1 VKERRQTDNAKRL
14 GKRDRTLVDRSMTMR
29 HANVNGINIAYRVQ
43 GEGPPLVLVMGYRL
57 NSTAWPEDFIEA
69 LARQFTIITLDNRGT
84 GLSDKPVEGYAIANM
99 ARDICGLLDQLDIT
113 RVHLLGYSMGGAIA
127 QEFVRQFPER
137 VSSLIL
143 CATMCGGPR
152 AIYAKSSLVRV
163 MRDLDGLS
171 PEQAARRIWK
181 VTYSRGYL
189 ERHPEIAEAQMRRE
203 IALPTPLHAADLQFQ
218 AFAEFDGSKA
228 LSDVRCPAL
237 VLTGDLD
244 ELISPQNSRMM
255 AKLIPGAKLMII
267 PGCGHRVMWEASDE
281 CASSISEF
289 IAAVDDE
296 RFIAPYRGD
305 RESQKPDLLDVFSS
319 SLELFARWPLAL
331 LGVGFDT
338 LNFARQAMV
347 AGSVSR
353 FGDGKP
359 IILVPQYLGSDLAL
373 LPLTIWLKAL
383 GYRPTTAGLLLNLQ
397 DSVIERTLSQVIADI
412 TDRVGRKAVLITH
425 STGMP
430 LVLRVASAHKERVSD
445 IVILEAPHRPT
456 TDDVRLHFI
465 STGWSVLHTMVDL
478 LRLLGNIGIELIEDS
493 KLSGPNILPQVDAP
507 ARRRGANFEDSP
519 AGKDERP

>member
-1 VKERRQTDNAKRL
+1 MAQTGDIATRFA
-14 GKRDRTLVDRSMTMR
+14 R
-29 HANVNGINIAYRVQ
+29 VNGINIAYRVQ

-57 NSTAWPEDFIEA
+57 NSSAWPEAFIEA

-99 ARDICGLLDQLDIT
+99 ARDLCGPLDELKIT
-113 RVHLLGYSMGGAIA
+113 RIHLLGYSMGGAIA

-152 AIYAKSSLVRV
+152 AIYAKPSIVNV

-171 PEQAARRIWK
+171 PEEAARRIWN

-189 ERHPEIAEAQMRRE
+189 ERHPDIAEEQMRHE

-228 LSDVRCPAL
+228 LSNIRCPTL
-237 VLTGDLD
+237 VLTGGLD

-255 AKLIPGAKLMII
+255 VKLIPGAKLMII
-267 PGCGHRVMWEASDE
+267 PGRGHRVMWEASDE
-281 CASSISEF
+281 CASSIIEF
-289 IAAVDDE
+289 IASVHDE
-296 RFIAPYRGD
+296 RIFAPYRGD
-305 RESQKPDLLDVFSS
+305 RDSRIPDLFDVFTS
-319 SLELFARWPLAL
+319 SLELFARWPLAVTGAGL
-331 LGVGFDT
+331 DT
-338 LNFARQAMV
+338 LNFARQAMAV
-347 AGSVSR
+347 GSVSR

-383 GYRPTTAGLLLNLQ
+383 GYRPTTAGLFLNLQ
-397 DSVIERTLSQVIADI
+397 DSSVERTLSQLIGDI
-412 TDRVGRKAVLITH
+412 TERVGRKAVLITH

-430 LVLRVASAHKERVSD
+430 LVLRAAGAHKERVSD
-445 IVILEAPHRPT
+445 IVILEAPHRSST
-456 TDDVRLHFI
+456 TDVRVHFI
-465 STGWSVLHTMVDL
+465 TSGWSVLHTMIEL
-478 LRLLGNIGIELIEDS
+478 PRLLGNIGIELIEAS
-493 KLSGPNILPQVDAP
+493 KLSEPDV
-507 ARRRGANFEDSP
+507 
-519 AGKDERP
+519 

>member
-1 VKERRQTDNAKRL
+1 VKERRQTDNSEKHR
-14 GKRDRTLVDRSMTMR
+14 KPDRILIGRPMRMR

-57 NSTAWPEDFIEA
+57 NSIAWPEAFIET
-69 LARQFTIITLDNRGT
+69 LARQFTVITLDNRGT

-99 ARDICGLLDQLDIT
+99 ARDLCGLLDKLEIT
-113 RVHLLGYSMGGAIA
+113 HVHLLGYSMGGAIA

-152 AIYAKSSLVRV
+152 AIYAKPSIVSV

-171 PEQAARRIWK
+171 PEEAARRIWK

-189 ERHPEIAEAQMRRE
+189 ARHLEIAEAQMRRE

-228 LSDVRCPAL
+228 LSNIRCPTL

-267 PGCGHRVMWEASDE
+267 PGRGHRVMWEASDE
-281 CASSISEF
+281 CASSIIEF
-289 IAAVDDE
+289 VAAVHDE
-296 RFIAPYRGD
+296 RVFAPYWGD
-305 RESQKPDLLDVFSS
+305 HQSQLPGLLDVFTS
-319 SLELFARWPLAL
+319 SLELFARWPLAVM
-331 LGVGFDT
+331 GAGFDT
-338 LNFARQAMV
+338 LTFARHAMAV
-347 AGSVSR
+347 GSVSR

-359 IILVPQYLGSDLAL
+359 VILVPQYLGSDLAL

-383 GYRPTTAGLLLNLQ
+383 GYRPTTAGLLLNFQ
-397 DSVIERTLSQVIADI
+397 DSSVERTLSQLISDI
-412 TDRVGRKAVLITH
+412 TERVGRKAVLITH
-425 STGMP
+425 SSGTP
-430 LVLRVASAHKERVSD
+430 QVLRAAAAHKERISD
-445 IVILEAPHRPT
+445 IVILEAPHRPN
-456 TDDVRLHFI
+456 TDDLRVHFI
-465 STGWSVLHTMVDL
+465 SSGWSMLHTMMEL
-478 LRLLGNIGIELIEDS
+478 PRLLGNIGIELIDIS
-493 KLSGPNILPQVDAP
+493 KLSEPNVALHVRAP
-507 ARRRGANFEDSP
+507 AE
-519 AGKDERP
+519 EEQT

>member
-1 VKERRQTDNAKRL
+1 VKERRQTDNAERL
-14 GKRDRTLVDRSMTMR
+14 RKRDRTLVDRPMTMR

-57 NSTAWPEDFIEA
+57 SSTAWPEAFVET
-69 LARQFTIITLDNRGT
+69 LARQFTVVTLDNRGT
-84 GLSDKPVEGYAIANM
+84 GLSDKPLEGYAIANM
-99 ARDICGLLDQLDIT
+99 ARDLCGLLDELQIS
-113 RVHLLGYSMGGAIA
+113 RMHLLGYSMGGAIA

-152 AIYAKSSLVRV
+152 AIYAKPSIVSV

-171 PEQAARRIWK
+171 PEESARRIWK

-189 ERHPEIAEAQMRRE
+189 ERHSEIAEAQMRRE
-203 IALPTPLHAADLQFQ
+203 IAVPTPLHAADLQFQ
-218 AFAEFDGSKA
+218 AFAAFDGSKA
-228 LSDVRCPAL
+228 LSNIRCPTL

-255 AKLIPGAKLMII
+255 AKLIPGAKLTII
-267 PGCGHRVMWEASDE
+267 PGRGHRVMWEASDE

-289 IAAVDDE
+289 IAAVHDE
-296 RFIAPYRGD
+296 RIFAPYWGD
-305 RESQKPDLLDVFSS
+305 RQSRIPDLLDVFSS
-319 SLELFARWPLAL
+319 SLELFARWPLA
-331 LGVGFDT
+331 VMEAGFDT

-347 AGSVSR
+347 AGSASR

-383 GYRPTTAGLLLNLQ
+383 GYRPTTAGLLLNFQ
-397 DSVIERTLSQVIADI
+397 DSSVERTLSQLISGI
-412 TDRVGRKAVLITH
+412 TERVGRKAVLITH

-430 LVLRVASAHKERVSD
+430 LVLRVAGAHKQRVSD
-445 IVILEAPHRPT
+445 IVILEAPHRSN
-456 TDDVRLHFI
+456 TDDVRIHFI
-465 STGWSVLHTMVDL
+465 SSGWSVLHTMMEL
-478 LRLLGNIGIELIEDS
+478 PRLLGNIGIELIDVS
-493 KLSGPNILPQVDAP
+493 NLSEPDVAP
-507 ARRRGANFEDSP
+507 HVGALAE
-519 AGKDERP
+519 EEQT

>member
-1 VKERRQTDNAKRL
+1 VKERRQTDNSEKHR
-14 GKRDRTLVDRSMTMR
+14 KPDRTLIGRPMRMR

-57 NSTAWPEDFIEA
+57 NSIAWPDAFIEA
-69 LARQFTIITLDNRGT
+69 LARQFTVLTLDNRGT
-84 GLSDKPVEGYAIANM
+84 GLSDKPVEGYAIENM
-99 ARDICGLLDQLDIT
+99 ARDLYELLDELEIF
-113 RVHLLGYSMGGAIA
+113 RIHLLGYSMGGT

-152 AIYAKSSLVRV
+152 ATYAKPSIVSV

-171 PEQAARRIWK
+171 PEEAARRIWK

-228 LSDVRCPAL
+228 LANIRCPTL

-244 ELISPQNSRMM
+244 ELISSQNSRMM
-255 AKLIPGAKLMII
+255 AKLIPGAKLTVI
-267 PGCGHRVMWEASDE
+267 PGRGHRVMWEASDE
-281 CASSISEF
+281 CASSISQF
-289 IAAVDDE
+289 ITAVHEE
-296 RFIAPYRGD
+296 RIFVPYWGD
-305 RESQKPDLLDVFSS
+305 HESQISGLLDVFAS
-319 SLELFARWPLAL
+319 SLELFARWPLAVM
-331 LGVGFDT
+331 GAGFDT

-347 AGSVSR
+347 AGSAAR

-359 IILVPQYLGSDLAL
+359 IILVPQYFGSDLAL
-373 LPLTIWLKAL
+373 LPLTMWLKAL

-397 DSVIERTLSQVIADI
+397 DSSVERTLSQLISDF
-412 TDRVGRKAVLITH
+412 TQHVGRKAVLITH

-430 LVLRVASAHKERVSD
+430 LVLRVAGAHRERVSD
-445 IVILEAPHRPT
+445 IVILEAPHRST
-456 TDDVRLHFI
+456 TNDVRIHFI
-465 STGWSVLHTMVDL
+465 FTGWSVLHTMMEL
-478 LRLLGNIGIELIEDS
+478 PRLLGNIGIELIEIS
-493 KLSGPNILPQVDAP
+493 KLSEPNVALHVGAP
-507 ARRRGANFEDSP
+507 AE
-519 AGKDERP
+519 EEQT

>member
-1 VKERRQTDNAKRL
+1 MAQT
-14 GKRDRTLVDRSMTMR
+14 RDIETRFAR
-29 HANVNGINIAYRVQ
+29 VNGINIAHRVQ

-57 NSTAWPEDFIEA
+57 NSTAWPEAFIEA
-69 LARQFTIITLDNRGT
+69 LARQFTVITLDNRGT

-99 ARDICGLLDQLDIT
+99 ARDVCGLLDELELS
-113 RVHLLGYSMGGAIA
+113 RVHMLGYSMGGAIA
-127 QEFVRQFPER
+127 QEFVRQFPQR

-152 AIYAKSSLVRV
+152 AVYAKPSVLSV

-171 PEQAARRIWK
+171 PEEAARRIWK

-228 LSDVRCPAL
+228 LSNIRCPTL

-267 PGCGHRVMWEASDE
+267 PGRGHRVMWEASDE

-289 IAAVDDE
+289 IAAVHDE
-296 RFIAPYRGD
+296 RIFAAYWGD
-305 RESQKPDLLDVFSS
+305 HQSQLPGLLDVFAS
-319 SLELFARWPLAL
+319 SLELFAGWPLAVM
-331 LGVGFDT
+331 GAGFDT
-338 LNFARQAMV
+338 LTFARHTMAV
-347 AGSVSR
+347 GSASR

-359 IILVPQYLGSDLAL
+359 IILVPQFLGSDLAL

-383 GYRPTTAGLLLNLQ
+383 GYRPTTAGLLLNFQ
-397 DSVIERTLSQVIADI
+397 DSSVERTLSQLISDI
-412 TDRVGRKAVLITH
+412 TERVGRKAVLITH

-430 LVLRVASAHKERVSD
+430 LVLRAAGAHRERVSD
-445 IVILEAPHRPT
+445 IVIFEAPHRPT
-456 TDDVRLHFI
+456 TDDVRIHFI
-465 STGWSVLHTMVDL
+465 STGWSVLHTMMEL
-478 LRLLGNIGIELIEDS
+478 PRLLGNIGIELIETSRLNEPDVA
-493 KLSGPNILPQVDAP
+493 LRVG
-507 ARRRGANFEDSP
+507 ARAE
-519 AGKDERP
+519 EEQT

>member
-1 VKERRQTDNAKRL
+1 VKERRQTDNAERL
-14 GKRDRTLVDRSMTMR
+14 RKRDRTLVDRPMTMR

-57 NSTAWPEDFIEA
+57 SSAAWPEAFVET
-69 LARQFTIITLDNRGT
+69 LARQFTVVTWDNRGT
-84 GLSDKPVEGYAIANM
+84 GLSDKPLEGYAIANM
-99 ARDICGLLDQLDIT
+99 ARDLCGLLDGLQIS
-113 RVHLLGYSMGGAIA
+113 RMHLLGYSMGGAIA

-143 CATMCGGPR
+143 CATMCGGPH
-152 AIYAKSSLVRV
+152 AIYAKPSIASV

-171 PEQAARRIWK
+171 PEEAARRIWK

-189 ERHPEIAEAQMRRE
+189 ERHSEIAEAQMRRE

-228 LSDVRCPAL
+228 LSNIRCPAL

-267 PGCGHRVMWEASDE
+267 PGRGHRVMWEASDE
-281 CASSISEF
+281 CASSIGEF
-289 IAAVDDE
+289 IAAVHDE
-296 RFIAPYRGD
+296 RIFAPYRDD
-305 RESQKPDLLDVFSS
+305 RESRIPDLLNVFTS
-319 SLELFARWPLAL
+319 SLELFAKWPFVAM
-331 LGVGFDT
+331 GVGFDAMT
-338 LNFARQAMV
+338 FAQQAML
-347 AGSVSR
+347 AGSASR

-397 DSVIERTLSQVIADI
+397 DSVIERTLSQLIADI

-430 LVLRVASAHKERVSD
+430 LVLRAAGAHRERVSD

-456 TDDVRLHFI
+456 TDDVRIHFI
-465 STGWSVLHTMVDL
+465 STGWSVLHTMMDLPQL
-478 LRLLGNIGIELIEDS
+478 LRNIGIELIEVS
-493 KLSGPNILPQVDAP
+493 KLSEPDVGLHVGVLTEEEQT
-507 ARRRGANFEDSP
+507 
-519 AGKDERP
+519 